1 MTGDE
6 IIVCA
11 GTLADPAIARVN
23 AAMDQAR
30 WFAGQTCIAVEA
42 KPGVFYTRTL
52 SRAEQAA
59 AITAACEL
67 AVIAEGGLR
76 VLGRV

>member
-6 IIVCA
+6 IVVCA
-11 GTLADPAIARVN
+11 EAMDDGARARIN
-23 AAMDQAR
+23 ASMDQAR
-30 WFAGQTCIAVEA
+30 WFAGQTCIAVESR
-42 KPGVFYTRTL
+42 PGVFFTRTL